1 MSHSRDYGLGR
12 SKSPSVDSQTG
23 FFQTGQGGRTVLPPL
38 SSAFPTSHSTVP
50 AYPQYSQRSSPGR
63 YDYDAQYHG
72 GQWQQSSPGS
82 SYEYYAG
89 QDGRYPSGYSM
100 YPSNGP
106 VDSRKLP
113 PLNTN
118 PGSGR
123 DDRWATPYATS
134 SMSGGHGIRSPTASY
149 PASYNAYSSSTHAY
163 GYNMAHD
170 PTLMA
175 SHAVP
180 SSYTPPPIS
189 PTSGNEDSPT
199 IKKKRKRADAA
210 QLKILNETYART
222 AFPSTEER
230 LQLAKTLDM
239 SARSVQIWF
248 QNKRQSMRQTRQS
261 SSSHQAFSL
270 SPGEGDDMG
279 SGYTSSPYVPRSSP
293 EAHPSPS
300 ASHRRPRTDATA
312 DQRQQWSRGY

>member
-1 MSHSRDYGLGR
+1 
-12 SKSPSVDSQTG
+12 
-23 FFQTGQGGRTVLPPL
+23 
-38 SSAFPTSHSTVP
+38 
-50 AYPQYSQRSSPGR
+50 
-63 YDYDAQYHG
+63 
-72 GQWQQSSPGS
+72 
-82 SYEYYAG
+82 
-89 QDGRYPSGYSM
+89 M

-118 PGSGR
+118 PSSGR

-134 SMSGGHGIRSPTASY
+134 SMSGAHGIRSPTASY

-163 GYNMAHD
+163 GYNMGHD

-175 SHAVP
+175 SHAGMLPEGRSSSPYPPQVP

-189 PTSGNEDSPT
+189 PTSGNEDSTT

-239 SARSVQIWF
+239 SARSVQIW
-248 QNKRQSMRQTRQS
+248 
-261 SSSHQAFSL
+261 
-270 SPGEGDDMG
+270 
-279 SGYTSSPYVPRSSP
+279 
-293 EAHPSPS
+293 
-300 ASHRRPRTDATA
+300 
-312 DQRQQWSRGY
+312 